1 MELTILI
8 LLIAGFYLLI
18 KGADILVKG
27 SSSLAKRFNVREIV
41 IGLSLVAFGT
51 SLPEAFVNIISSISN
66 QNEIVFGNIFNIAVI
81 LGISALIS
89 PIKVNKNTLFKEI
102 PFSLFAAF
110 ILFLLVNDSLL
121 LGFDRNGLSALD
133 GLILIIFFVVFLA
146 YVFKISKDKA
156 RHKFKVQLHSTP
168 KTLVYIIMGFFA
180 LFIGAKL
187 VVNNSTELAR
197 FLGVSEKLI
206 ALTIIAGG
214 TSLPE
219 LAVSAVAVYKK
230 EYALAVGNIIGS
242 NIFNIF
248 FVLGIGSLIR
258 PAAYDPIF
266 NIDMLVL
273 TFFTLFLFFAILL
286 HKDRKIHKIQ
296 SLFFLLGYA
305 AYIAYLFYRK

>member
-41 IGLSLVAFGT
+41 IGLSLIAFGT
-51 SLPEAFVNIISSISN
+51 SLPETFVNIISSINN
-66 QNEIVFGNIFNIAVI
+66 QNEIVFGNVIGSNIFNIIIIV
-81 LGISALIS
+81 GIAGLIR

-102 PFSLFAAF
+102 PFSLFAVF

-121 LGFDRNGLSALD
+121 FGFDRNGLSILD
-133 GLILIIFFVVFLA
+133 GLILITFFVVFLV

-187 VVNNSTELAR
+187 VVNNST
-197 FLGVSEKLI
+197 
-206 ALTIIAGG
+206 
-214 TSLPE
+214 
-219 LAVSAVAVYKK
+219 
-230 EYALAVGNIIGS
+230 
-242 NIFNIF
+242 
-248 FVLGIGSLIR
+248 
-258 PAAYDPIF
+258 
-266 NIDMLVL
+266 
-273 TFFTLFLFFAILL
+273 
-286 HKDRKIHKIQ
+286 DRKSTRLNSSH
-296 SLFFLLGYA
+296 
-305 AYIAYLFYRK
+305 